1 MRMKL
6 MKPVPNM
13 SQGTEESCPC
23 AYGMYRL
30 DARPMQGLNLNQDN
44 CHQICRKSK
53 AASVGAFPA
62 FLDFSGQQTPYTGNS
77 PRCIESLDFVCG
89 GVDMIIR

>member
-1 MRMKL
+1 MPRILYEPETFIEGDDPAMRMKF

-30 DARPMQGLNLNQDN
+30 DARPMQGLNLNQGK
-44 CHQICRKSK
+44 HK
-53 AASVGAFPA
+53 
-62 FLDFSGQQTPYTGNS
+62 LS
-77 PRCIESLDFVCG
+77 PQHLQYFCIS
-89 GVDMIIR
+89 